1 MYLCDQLNVIVFRL
15 LQVDHAI
22 IHISALPLLM
32 PAEHGHRGLIDL
44 ALPETNVW

>member
-1 MYLCDQLNVIVFRL
+1 MVFRL

-32 PAEHGHRGLIDL
+32 AEHGYHGLIDL
-44 ALPETNVW
+44 ALPEVKCMVVLLNQ